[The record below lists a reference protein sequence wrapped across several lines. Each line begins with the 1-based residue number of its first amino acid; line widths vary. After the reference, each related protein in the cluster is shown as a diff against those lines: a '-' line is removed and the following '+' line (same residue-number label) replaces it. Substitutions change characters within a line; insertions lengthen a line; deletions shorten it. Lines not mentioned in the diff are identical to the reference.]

1 MEDVYDTRNI
11 PDTRKNGMII
21 GVNNTKDIPDTRY
34 NGMRIDVTDTK
45 DETYLILGMIT

>member
-1 MEDVYDTRNI
+1 
-11 PDTRKNGMII
+11 MII

-45 DETYLILGMIT
+45 DETYLILGMIS